1 MKLAGLVVACW
12 AAVAATGCKSA
23 KECPQCTCPAAGAG
37 AVAQAPSGEAAG
49 KPAAGAPSASPT
61 EPATVVTESAAKC
74 SGLGCKEHEG
84 ILAGSVPPAVPPSG
98 GPSAPQPLPP
108 AQGPAEP
115 VVVAPSA
122 EPLAPGL
129 AAHLGKL
136 PADADVTFVLQA
148 DVRALLSAD
157 EVRTALG
164 GLLELVRGEVPG
176 DPTCVIE
183 LLASVELV
191 TAAFFEGRG
200 SGEQVA
206 LILEGGAD
214 LPGIAECAARVMPG
228 ELPPGFAAQAARGY
242 VEIESDVALASLG
255 PRTIVFGETGLV
267 EEMRAGR
274 VRRPLSTSRDFDAV
288 RRIAGSGPITVVAM
302 VRDRSG
308 SQDESFSGSAVLRA
322 DPGLAASG
330 AFTFASAEMVGEVID
345 EYEGAMGDWDE
356 ERAEVLGLV
365 SGLPGGAAL
374 GAQLLDIV
382 DAAAQARLTVQG
394 KTLSFEVRAPAG
406 VTAASL
412 AGTIVRV
419 APLFLLRG
427 GKEEDS
433 AAVVAPEPIAPSPPP
448 TF

>member
-1 MKLAGLVVACW
+1 
-12 AAVAATGCKSA
+12 
-23 KECPQCTCPAAGAG
+23 
-37 AVAQAPSGEAAG
+37 
-49 KPAAGAPSASPT
+49 
-61 EPATVVTESAAKC
+61 
-74 SGLGCKEHEG
+74 
-84 ILAGSVPPAVPPSG
+84 
-98 GPSAPQPLPP
+98 
-108 AQGPAEP
+108 
-115 VVVAPSA
+115 VVVAPSG

-129 AAHLGKL
+129 AAHLGRL
-136 PADADVTFVLQA
+136 PGDANVTFVLQA

-157 EVRTALG
+157 EIRTALG

-176 DPTCVIE
+176 DPSCVVE

-200 SGEQVA
+200 AGEQVA

-214 LPGIAECAARVMPG
+214 LPGIGECAARVMPD
-228 ELPPGFAAQAARGY
+228 ELPPDFAAQAARGY
-242 VEIESDVALASLG
+242 VEIDSDVALASLG

-267 EEMRAGR
+267 AEMRTGR

-288 RRIAGSGPITVVAM
+288 RRVAGSGPVTVVAM
-302 VRDRSG
+302 VHDRAG
-308 SQDESFSGSAVLRA
+308 SRDESFSGSAVLRA

-330 AFTFASAEMVGEVID
+330 AFTFASAEMVGEVVD
-345 EYEGAMGDWDE
+345 EFEEAMGDWDE
-356 ERAEVLGLV
+356 ERAEVLGAV
-365 SGLPGGAAL
+365 NGLPGGAAL

-382 DAAAQARLTVQG
+382 DAVVQARLTVQG

-412 AGTIVRV
+412 AGTIVRA

-427 GKEEDS
+427 KAEER
-433 AAVVAPEPIAPSPPP
+433 AEVVAPEPAEPSAPP